1 MRISKK
7 FVSKYENGGSPSSQ
21 LQEVLDWKK
30 QNPNVYGYNVAL
42 SDLTNS
48 NLNLGENQG
57 MIVID
62 DEMARRLKGM
72 IGPQFGGSN
81 KNSKLS
87 QEEQSYYQ
95 KLLSGR
101 KEGQNTI
108 VPYDLKTSRSG
119 DFSRITKEGNQTS
132 DYIGAYS
139 PAGAIDRLKMVSEKS
154 NISKYPEL
162 KEYQD
167 VKSDVKKNVTWDDSD
182 LTEIPENVE
191 PEETFPT
198 GDATVDFEEMNK
210 LNKPSPTQKDG
221 QYAWKEEFNKIMEE
235 RERQRQKLTPSQQK
249 EEGKNR
255 GLVSDRDVKKEETG
269 DWNRVKAK
277 LKKSQGQT
285 RPALDYNPQTRM
297 QESELS
303 DKMFGKGKGPQT
315 IADKLDEMGEKADM
329 AGTKYSDGGEVDL
342 TEVWD
347 TETETMNLKSGLGL
361 DKGIYTSGDYKGADI
376 FDEAG
381 YSGRARKVGIEG
393 VEFDANNPN
402 TFKWQYEKIGNDGIS
417 WEDSGYDVDEG
428 AFTLQEQHQEA
439 PVTEE
444 EVEDSKDSTTEK
456 DEKTKTKREVGFSGG
471 AKDGEK
477 EEGSETKTRRK
488 SRGGLGN
495 FSALNVKAKKGAYI
509 SKYFNGGNPQDD
521 GPSFAEAFNE
531 ALKSGE
537 KQFMWRGKT
546 YKTDLK
552 EPGSAKQ
559 AERIGWSD
567 EKIQNWIDMLEK
579 RKSDKKAQ
587 GGVKK

>member
-139 PAGAIDRLKMVSEKS
+139 PAGAIDRLKMVSEKT

-191 PEETFPT
+191 PEETFLT
-198 GDATVDFEEMNK
+198 GDATADFEEMNK

-249 EEGKNR
+249 EERKNR
-255 GLVSDRDVKKEETG
+255 GLVSDRGVKKEETG

-285 RPALDYNPQTRM
+285 RPALEYNPQTRM

-329 AGTKYSDGGEVDL
+329 TGTKYSDGGEVDL

-381 YSGRARKVGIEG
+381 YSGRARKVGVEG

-444 EVEDSKDSTTEK
+444 VVEDSKDSTTEK
-456 DEKTKTKREVGFSGG
+456 DEKTKDKGGVKVVGVGG
-471 AKDGEK
+471 GEEK
-477 EEGSETKTRRK
+477 EGGSETKTRRK

-521 GPSFAEAFNE
+521 GPSFAEAFSE
-531 ALKSGE
+531 ALASGE
-537 KQFMWRGKT
+537 KYFEWRGKE
-546 YKTDLK
+546 YKVDLK
-552 EPGSAKQ
+552 EPGSPEQ
-559 AERIGWSD
+559 AHRIGWSD
-567 EKIQNWIDMLEK
+567 EKIQNWMDMLEK
-579 RKSDKKAQ
+579 RKLAKQAKR
-587 GGVKK
+587 GVKK